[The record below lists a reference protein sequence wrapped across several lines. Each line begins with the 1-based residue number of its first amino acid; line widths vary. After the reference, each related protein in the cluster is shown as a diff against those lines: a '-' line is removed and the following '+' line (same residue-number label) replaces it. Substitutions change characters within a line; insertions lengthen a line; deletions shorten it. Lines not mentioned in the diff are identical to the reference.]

1 MDDPKW
7 LDAREDRAWR
17 GYQHMHSELSRRL
30 SRQLQRDAGL
40 SDADYAVLVN
50 LSEAPDRRLRL
61 YELGRALHWEKSRVS
76 HQLTRMAQRG
86 LVARQNCATDGR
98 GAFVVLTDDGLAAIT
113 GAAPQHVET
122 VRRYFID
129 ALTPAQLDALSEIA
143 DAVSARLTHTGDD
156 ADEC

>member
-1 MDDPKW
+1 VNDPKW
-7 LDAREDRAWR
+7 LDTREDRAWR
-17 GYQHMHSELSRRL
+17 GYQHMHSELNRRL

-61 YELGRALHWEKSRVS
+61 YELGRGLHWEKSRVS

-86 LVARQNCATDGR
+86 LVARQNCAADGR
-98 GAFVVLTDDGLAAIT
+98 GAFVVLTDEGFAAIT
-113 GAAPQHVET
+113 SAAPQHVET

-129 ALTPAQLDALSEIA
+129 ALTPAQLDALSEIT
-143 DAVSARLTHTGDD
+143 DAVSARLSETSED
-156 ADEC
+156 AGGC